1 MKKHTPT
8 PWAVGFGNGL
18 SGDVISWQAYL
29 DESEA
34 RQIPIR
40 HGDEAVCVINYGD
53 PDGRSEANARHIVRC
68 VNNHDALCELLRAC
82 AMQLSIED
90 GATRRID
97 GILANRAFDLLEG
110 ME

>member
-1 MKKHTPT
+1 MFELNTGEIDGIQEINNDDDDT
-8 PWAVGFGNGL
+8 RVLLVGADQDTAEL
-18 SGDVISWQAYL
+18 IYKAIS
-29 DESEA
+29 
-34 RQIPIR
+34 
-40 HGDEAVCVINYGD
+40 
-53 PDGRSEANARHIVRC
+53 
-68 VNNHDALCELLRAC
+68 NHDALCELLRAC